1 MATAYI
7 GVKALLNYIMGK
19 NISLKNINTD
29 NESRRLE
36 PTHSLKSYLTEIRNH
51 RIISQTETDRLFW
64 LMRNGSKKEADKA
77 RERLVKSNQ
86 RFVYALAKRYTS
98 DEDIVMDLVQEGN
111 VGLLIAIQTYEPNKG
126 YKFLTYAVHYIRREM
141 TEYLTSNTS
150 LIQKTNLVRTATLVP
165 KVKRDFFTKEQRNPT
180 DDEVKLI
187 LEDEYGLKVNET
199 SDVYDL
205 NILSID
211 STMLQSD
218 GDEMSKN
225 NLTEYNN
232 ATASHNTY
240 LDTMDNDRDKALVN
254 AYLSTLPKRD
264 SEIIKKAYGI
274 GYDYEHSYDEIA
286 DEMHITKERVRQI
299 INATLENLRNIKVA
313 DCY

>member
-1 MATAYI
+1 
-7 GVKALLNYIMGK
+7 
-19 NISLKNINTD
+19 
-29 NESRRLE
+29 
-36 PTHSLKSYLTEIRNH
+36 
-51 RIISQTETDRLFW
+51 
-64 LMRNGSKKEADKA
+64 
-77 RERLVKSNQ
+77 
-86 RFVYALAKRYTS
+86 
-98 DEDIVMDLVQEGN
+98 MDLVQEGN

-187 LEDEYGLKVNET
+187 LEDEYGLQVNET

-218 GDEMSKN
+218 GDEMSKD
-225 NLTEYNN
+225 NLTEYND

>member
-218 GDEMSKN
+218 GDEMSKD
-225 NLTEYNN
+225 NLTEYND